1 MHYLILIKCSTIN
14 EDYQIRNT
22 HSISKFLNHLRAAKS
37 EIVEITCA
45 RQKQT
50 KKPQKTEKKK
60 KKKTKKKLTSQCI
73 TLTRIKC
80 MALLQL
86 L

>member
-22 HSISKFLNHLRAAKS
+22 HSILNFLNHLRAAKS

-45 RQKQT
+45 RQKT
-50 KKPQKTEKKK
+50 N
-60 KKKTKKKLTSQCI
+60 KKTPKNREEKERKNQ
-73 TLTRIKC
+73 RN
-80 MALLQL
+80 
-86 L
+86 